1 MDGKISKPSAGMD
14 LAVGFDIGDFVQ
26 WESQGVIQFEAK
38 KVTAISDDYTH
49 AFVEGSATGLPVREL
64 HKVDPPA
71 ETGGS
76 GGSSFPSWD
85 FFRSQKLKTPPAKV
99 AMNQDVYTLP
109 GGGLVLQWPAS
120 MTTDDLEDVE
130 LWLEMMKR
138 KLKRIVTKKE
148 QNEAE

>member
-1 MDGKISKPSAGMD
+1 MPIRTHNGLGAAAKNARLKRLI
-14 LAVGFDIGDFVQ
+14 VGR
-26 WESQGVIQFEAK
+26 
-38 KVTAISDDYTH
+38 TAQYFASRSH

-64 HKVDPPA
+64 QKVDPPA

-109 GGGLVLQWPAS
+109 GGGGLVLQWPAS